1 MALRRRAAPLATAL
15 MFAFQ
20 ITAAAPA
27 AFDVTRCSACRAVAV
42 GAPADRRRALDAHR
56 AQPPPAHPR
65 RHPLTAASPPP
76 PRRRRLTAAAFPQG
90 VLAARLTAERPRNA
104 LDVRHRLDAAGNRYG
119 KIIDFAVSEL
129 RALELLEGLC
139 DAGLDTFSLAADGRW
154 AAGAAGAAAGDAAA
168 VHREKEDRKRLRHAC
183 ADLVERWEDA
193 LSAALREGRLDA
205 ANASDYVCER
215 VGGYCAE
222 GEGAAAAA
230 AEAAAAAAAAAAAP
244 AAEAADGAAEG
255 APRAADEL

>member
-1 MALRRRAAPLATAL
+1 MALRRRAAPLAIAL

-27 AFDVTRCSACRAVAV
+27 VAFDVTRCSACRAVAV
-42 GAPADRRRALDAHR
+42 GAPPIAAALSMR
-56 AQPPPAHPR
+56 
-65 RHPLTAASPPP
+65 TAPSC
-76 PRRRRLTAAAFPQG
+76 RRLTAAAAAAAATAFQG
-90 VLAARLTAERPRNA
+90 VLAARLAAERPRNA

-119 KIIDFAVSEL
+119 KVIDFAVSEL

-139 DAGLDTFSLAADGRW
+139 DAGLDKFSLAADGRW
-154 AAGAAGAAAGDAAA
+154 AAGGGGAPAGDAAA

-230 AEAAAAAAAAAAAP
+230 AAAEAAAAAAAP
-244 AAEAADGAAEG
+244 AAEAAKGAEGGGADDEG